1 MKVGVILRN
10 KVFIPTL
17 SGKRINIWCFL
28 LAAHSS
34 KPLCSTCKDL
44 KRIII
49 FPILTVGFDS
59 SAQRPSL
66 HIRGSLQVLF
76 SFCIQ
81 CRLWIKNIYRE
92 RETRDEITR
101 HPKQS
106 KTRLLLLFFCSPSRI
121 ECFRIGASSCSAL
134 LPDEVSPQKNFPFSC
149 LQDLQVRLLL

>member
-1 MKVGVILRN
+1 MKVGVILCN
-10 KVFIPTL
+10 KVLEAGKKFLFRLFLENEPTFK
-17 SGKRINIWCFL
+17 SVMTEKCFL

-59 SAQRPSL
+59 SVQRPSV

-81 CRLWIKNIYRE
+81 CRL
-92 RETRDEITR
+92 
-101 HPKQS
+101 
-106 KTRLLLLFFCSPSRI
+106 
-121 ECFRIGASSCSAL
+121 
-134 LPDEVSPQKNFPFSC
+134 
-149 LQDLQVRLLL
+149 